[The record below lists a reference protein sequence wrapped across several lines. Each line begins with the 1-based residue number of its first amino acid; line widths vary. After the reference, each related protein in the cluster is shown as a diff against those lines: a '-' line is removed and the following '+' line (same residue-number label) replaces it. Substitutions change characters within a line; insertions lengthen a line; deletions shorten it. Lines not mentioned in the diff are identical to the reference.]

1 MNQIVK
7 NSLFLIPMIYAVT
20 AFVAW
25 EPNPANWHPAAR
37 VIDAIVFTVLAP
49 TIDFCIGEMF
59 GREK

>member
-25 EPNPANWHPAAR
+25 EPNPANWHPCAR
-37 VIDAIVFTVLAP
+37 AIDAIIFVVMAP
-49 TIDFCIGEMF
+49 IIDFVIRDMF
-59 GREK
+59 GREE